1 MNEKENKGLA
11 LLPLQDVVVGLIL
24 PLLTHQDWCALRA
37 VDTSHLQIVTEFF
50 AANRRLELPYCKH
63 LTEQGLS
70 LLTSGSSSLRSLTLS
85 GKLLIGVE
93 TDAIYCSR
101 LNKSDYDVPAH
112 YALTLPGCK
121 LLTDDILRPIIES
134 NPLLTSLDL
143 SDCHHLT
150 ASILQTVS
158 VRCQRLTRLILSD
171 CHWVSRIALTYHCS
185 QQVVVIH
192 NLFRIS

>member
-24 PLLTHQDWCALRA
+24 PLLSHQDWCALRA

-101 LNKSDYDVPAH
+101 LNKSDSMMF
-112 YALTLPGCK
+112 
-121 LLTDDILRPIIES
+121 LLVMYQ
-134 NPLLTSLDL
+134 
-143 SDCHHLT
+143 HFQV
-150 ASILQTVS
+150 AS
-158 VRCQRLTRLILSD
+158 C
-171 CHWVSRIALTYHCS
+171 
-185 QQVVVIH
+185 
-192 NLFRIS
+192 